1 VLLTDVVLPQMLGKE
16 AASRI
21 CALQPAVKVL
31 FMSGYTQGIL
41 GTRGVLAADVN
52 LIEKPFTEAAL
63 LAKLRGVLSSPLANG
78 PG

>member
-1 VLLTDVVLPQMLGKE
+1 
-16 AASRI
+16 
-21 CALQPAVKVL
+21 
-31 FMSGYTQGIL
+31 MSGYTQGVL
-41 GTRGVLAADVN
+41 DTRGVLAADVN